1 MVDPLT
7 TENIIGEITERGKKR
22 EKLLL
27 FLICLSWNLEVQ
39 TSNLLLVKNPLKA
52 FLEPWIYLLMAL
64 LLPDRVNSI
73 PLSVYVNDHWIFSCA
88 ITNFCFTWDSKDRA
102 PLQTSFYNN
111 LKGQLKERLDPEEK
125 DLYMKH
131 FNDAASVILPEC
143 LWSSP

>member
-1 MVDPLT
+1 MQSQISVLRET
-7 TENIIGEITERGKKR
+7 KKIKQF
-22 EKLLL
+22 EKLSASL
-27 FLICLSWNLEVQ
+27 
-39 TSNLLLVKNPLKA
+39 
-52 FLEPWIYLLMAL
+52 
-64 LLPDRVNSI
+64 
-73 PLSVYVNDHWIFSCA
+73 
-88 ITNFCFTWDSKDRA
+88 SKDRA